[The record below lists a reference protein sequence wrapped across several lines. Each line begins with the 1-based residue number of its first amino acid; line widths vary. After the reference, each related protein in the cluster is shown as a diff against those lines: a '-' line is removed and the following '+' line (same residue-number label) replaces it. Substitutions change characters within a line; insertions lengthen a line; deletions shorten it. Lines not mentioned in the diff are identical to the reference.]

1 MQRCKSSTERIL
13 GAVPSGYIWKLDTLL
28 SYTYTYVLHK
38 ITEVVSPLNGLPQGL
53 ALSEDLINLPTLVR
67 QLSFEGC
74 QLFLPLFALLPSNH
88 FLGRMLGQI
97 SEVQQLT

>member
-1 MQRCKSSTERIL
+1 MLLYLATFGS
-13 GAVPSGYIWKLDTLL
+13 YIH
-28 SYTYTYVLHK
+28 YFHIICTYVLHK

-53 ALSEDLINLPTLVR
+53 ALSADLINLLTLVR
-67 QLSFEGC
+67 QLSSEGC